1 MRAMRLQVFLATIVA
16 AAVTIALAA
25 CGGDDEA
32 SEEAGAGDAG
42 GTTTVRFLTPL
53 PESVYFYPLFVGEN
67 LGYFEDEGV
76 EVELLPAS
84 EDVPLSAFVANGDA
98 DVAAPGASE
107 ILQGLAGG
115 ADYEVVYD
123 YYTRSAE
130 NIVVPEDSD
139 IQSFEE
145 VEGLIVGL
153 SSDEDRAFLR
163 SALADVGL
171 DVESLESTPVVGTSG
186 PVVADAIRE
195 DKIDAYS
202 GALSDFA
209 ALDANGIPVRDITPE
224 ALATTPAASFI
235 VAPDLIEDEGDAL
248 GGFMRAW
255 AKATYVGL
263 ANREVVEMMARE
275 AVPEEWRP
283 EDVGEAALDVS
294 IDYQTPTGDTL
305 GELQPDVWEQT
316 QEQLLDSGELEEPT
330 PIEELLND
338 QFISE
343 ANDFERS
350 EVERDAEEWLQENG

>member
-1 MRAMRLQVFLATIVA
+1 MGRMRLRRFLMVVA
-16 AAVTIALAA
+16 AAVVSTALAA
-25 CGGDDEA
+25 CGGEDDSDEA
-32 SEEAGAGDAG
+32 DGGGAEG

-98 DVAAPGASE
+98 DVAAAGASE

-115 ADYEVVYD
+115 ADYDVVYD

-145 VEGLIVGL
+145 VEGLVVGL

-163 SALADVGL
+163 SALAEVGL

-195 DKIDAYS
+195 ATIDAYS

-209 ALDANGIPVRDITPE
+209 ALEASGIPVRDITPG

-235 VAPDLIEDEGDAL
+235 VAPDVIEEKGDAL
-248 GGFMRAW
+248 AGFMRAW

-294 IDYQTPTGDTL
+294 IDYQTPAGDTL
-305 GELQPDVWEQT
+305 GELQPDVWEQS
-316 QEQLLDSGELEEPT
+316 QEQLLDSGELEEAT

-338 QFISE
+338 QFITE

-350 EVERDAEEWLQENG
+350 EVEQDAEEWLEENG